1 MNKKIISLLVLLS
14 LFSFIFNNSF
24 AENELYDNDYIT
36 AANILADKWIINNHE
51 MDPQNYNLEDYVL
64 RQEIAAVTIW
74 IAWLDKKTVCD
85 WIFNDVLSTN
95 PNNWA
100 CYSVEALVDANLI
113 AKNEN
118 FRPEANISKA
128 EAIGMI
134 VKSAWYDYNYDST
147 SDKIWQE
154 QVVDYAY
161 NNWII
166 DSKFSDYNA
175 SATRWWIFYVA
186 SIIIQKINETFTWV
200 SFVDSNNLFA
210 FDLYNKYKDKYSNE
224 NIFFSPY
231 SIESAL
237 TMTYEWANWST
248 ADEMRHV
255 LHLSDNYNELRTSF
269 NEIYNEINDE
279 TNEYKLNTANA
290 LWLEDTY
297 ELRSDYLSNIENYY
311 WWKAT
316 NLDFVNDTENSRITI
331 NNWVEAQTNN
341 KIKDLISYLSPDTR
355 LVLTNAIYF
364 KADWES
370 EFEANDTYEN
380 TFTLKSWL
388 WVTKDFMHQTS
399 TFNYWE
405 TDDLK
410 VIEMNYKWD
419 DLSMLILLPKEN
431 DLSTID
437 NYLSVEKLEE
447 LKNNMSDEKVKLT
460 LPKFTFETKYFMSKD
475 MQDLW
480 MKKAFGNADFSKM
493 TDTNN
498 LLISQI
504 IHQTFVEVNEKWT
517 EAAAATAV
525 IMEITAILPD
535 EEESKIFKA
544 DHPFV
549 FIIQQKGSWNILFMW
564 KVEEPEFKE

>member
-24 AENELYDNDYIT
+24 AENELYENDYVI
-36 AANILADKWIINNHE
+36 AANSLAEKGIINNHE
-51 MDPQNYNLEDYVL
+51 MDPENYNLDDYVL
-64 RQEIAAVTIW
+64 RQEIAAVSRW
-74 IAWLDKKTVCD
+74 IAWLDKKTICD
-85 WIFNDVLSTN
+85 WIFNDVSSTN

-100 CYSVEALVDANLI
+100 CYSVEALADVHLI